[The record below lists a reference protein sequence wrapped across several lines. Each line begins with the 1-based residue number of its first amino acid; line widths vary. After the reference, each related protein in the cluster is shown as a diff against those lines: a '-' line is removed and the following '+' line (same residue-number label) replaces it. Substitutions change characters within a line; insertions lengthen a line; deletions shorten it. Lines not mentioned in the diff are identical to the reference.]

1 MYKFLLACH
10 IISFTAWMAGLFYL
24 PRLFAYHA
32 AESKDS
38 PTAKKFEI
46 MEQRLLKII
55 MNPAM
60 LLTWIF
66 GLGLFFSGEFTTY
79 LWFILKLIL
88 ICLLTFFHMKL
99 GTWRKKLG
107 NGKNIHSEKFYR
119 RINEVPT
126 VILILVVF
134 LVIYKP

>member
-32 AESKDS
+32 AEPKDS
-38 PTAKKFEI
+38 ATTKKFEI

-66 GLGLFFSGEFTTY
+66 GLGLFFSGEFTSY
-79 LWFILKLIL
+79 LWFTLKLIL
-88 ICLLTFFHMKL
+88 VFGLTFFHMKL
-99 GTWRKKLG
+99 GIWRKKFKG
-107 NGKNIHSEKFYR
+107 GKNIHSEKFYR